1 MANHWN
7 DEQLEAQIGESEAQ
21 ARYAE
26 FANKGK
32 MSSQQYSERMAR
44 NLQASAWHDWQIL
57 FMAMGAAVMFGFTLA
72 AVVIWIVH

>member
-1 MANHWN
+1 MTNNWN
-7 DEQLEAQIGESEAQ
+7 DEQLQAEIGESEAQ

-32 MSSQQYSERMAR
+32 MSTQQYSERMAK
-44 NLQASAWHDWQIL
+44 NLQASARHDWLIL

-72 AVVIWIVH
+72 AVVIWIIH